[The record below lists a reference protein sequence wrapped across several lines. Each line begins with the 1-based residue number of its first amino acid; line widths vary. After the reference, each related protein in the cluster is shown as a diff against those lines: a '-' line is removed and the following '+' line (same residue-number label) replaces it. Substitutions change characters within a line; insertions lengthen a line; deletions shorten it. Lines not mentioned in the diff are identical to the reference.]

1 MVQNRIAYNHRDR
14 SSPMEAL
21 RPAILKIASQRG
33 RMNQSHT
40 MAEGLQ
46 LSNSLIKNGSE
57 IEADV
62 MIYII

>member
-1 MVQNRIAYNHRDR
+1 
-14 SSPMEAL
+14 MEAL